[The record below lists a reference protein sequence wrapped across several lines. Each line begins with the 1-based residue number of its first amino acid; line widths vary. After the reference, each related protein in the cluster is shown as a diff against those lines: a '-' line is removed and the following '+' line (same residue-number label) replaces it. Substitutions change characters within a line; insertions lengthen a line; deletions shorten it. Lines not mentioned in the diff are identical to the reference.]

1 MSAIKSIFRL
11 RSFEGFFNNIIAS
24 ILLLGIMLL
33 VVCDVTGRYLF
44 NKPVHGALEITE
56 FVMVAIVFF
65 TLAHTQ
71 AIKAH
76 IKVELLLERMPRKLR
91 LILELITYL
100 FGLVIFALI
109 TWQGYLSALDAWE
122 VQEET
127 DGLIPFRIFPAKF
140 TIPIG
145 CFLLCLRFTADI
157 VDVLRKLTR
166 KDAP

>member
-24 ILLLGIMLL
+24 FLLLGIMLL
-33 VVCDVTGRYLF
+33 VVSDVAGRYLF
-44 NKPVHGALEITE
+44 NKPVHGTLEITE

-127 DGLIPFRIFPAKF
+127 DGLIPFPIFPAKL

-145 CFLLCLRFTADI
+145 CFLFCLRFSADI
-157 VDVLRKLTR
+157 IDVIKELTR
-166 KDAP
+166 KDAQ